1 MKATYTAFGGR
12 LQCEV
17 QGDSIKE
24 IIRQIGPIAEILDS
38 DAECGCCKST
48 NIHPRCRVSKE
59 GFDHFELVCS
69 DCGAQMPFGQSKD
82 MKSLF
87 PKRKE
92 HADTRG
98 WSVYVGDR
106 QQSNAPA
113 SGPKRNP
120 NRQDPELERLVGK
133 LNNMPNAEEQ
143 EWELSDL
150 HHAIVEVNGEAAA
163 EKAWESAKKQVGP
176 LEKDLANAGKIARL
190 MWPALRG

>member
-24 IIRQIGPIAEILDS
+24 IIKQIGPIAEILDS
-38 DAECGCCKST
+38 DTTCGCCTSG
-48 NIHPRCRVSKE
+48 NIHPRCRKAGE
-59 GFDHFELVCS
+59 YEYYELVCS
-69 DCGAQMPFGQSKD
+69 DCGAQMSFGQSKD

-92 HADTRG
+92 HPETRG

-106 QQSNAPA
+106 QQSEAPA
-113 SGPKRNP
+113 SGPRRSSAK
-120 NRQDPELERLVGK
+120 DEELERLVAK
-133 LNNMPNAEEQ
+133 LNNLPDAEQQ
-143 EWELSDL
+143 EHELADL
-150 HHAIVEVNGEAAA
+150 YHAIA
-163 EKAWESAKKQVGP
+163 ETADKPTATRAWESALKQVGHP
-176 LEKDLANAGKIARL
+176 SKAHENAGKIARL